1 MRKIVQASLLVASL
15 LGFYFIYKSIAGPIE
30 FEKESQQR
38 FLEVIAK
45 LKDIRKIE
53 EAYEATHKKYT
64 AKFSDLEDFVDNGYF
79 YITTQRDT
87 SWVDYDK
94 HYKIDVTKQT
104 VLIDTIQKIPVKDSL
119 FKDNDRYKQ
128 LSYVEIEGKK
138 IPITI
143 QTGEVTGGN
152 NVKFSVFEVKIPK
165 EEVLE
170 GLDED
175 EIQKEIRRV
184 GVNDVKGEFISIGSL
199 KEVYTSGNW
208 PSSYDER
215 LNKRA
220 TRK

>member
-1 MRKIVQASLLVASL
+1 MRKGIQAGLLIISAIGL
-15 LGFYFIYKSIAGPIE
+15 FLIYKSIQGPIE

-199 KEVYTSGNW
+199 KEVSTSGNW

>member
-1 MRKIVQASLLVASL
+1 M
-15 LGFYFIYKSIAGPIE
+15 
-30 FEKESQQR
+30 
-38 FLEVIAK
+38 
-45 LKDIRKIE
+45 
-53 EAYEATHKKYT
+53 
-64 AKFSDLEDFVDNGYF
+64 EDFVDNGYF

-87 SWVDYDK
+87 SWVAYDK

-199 KEVYTSGNW
+199 KEVSTSGNW

>member
-1 MRKIVQASLLVASL
+1 M
-15 LGFYFIYKSIAGPIE
+15 
-30 FEKESQQR
+30 
-38 FLEVIAK
+38 
-45 LKDIRKIE
+45 
-53 EAYEATHKKYT
+53 
-64 AKFSDLEDFVDNGYF
+64 
-79 YITTQRDT
+79 
-87 SWVDYDK
+87 
-94 HYKIDVTKQT
+94 
-104 VLIDTIQKIPVKDSL
+104 KDSL
-119 FKDNDRYKQ
+119 FKDNDQYKQ

-199 KEVYTSGNW
+199 KEVSTSGNW